1 MRFPVNFENF
11 FQNTFYK
18 THSGDFFS
26 MGKIIVKCM
35 SKILFKSN
43 NKNIIMIE
51 KKSRPSAFALDF
63 NKFIISIFPDV
74 CILK

>member
-1 MRFPVNFENF
+1 
-11 FQNTFYK
+11 
-18 THSGDFFS
+18 
-26 MGKIIVKCM
+26 
-35 SKILFKSN
+35 
-43 NKNIIMIE
+43 MIE